1 VGPDPAARPF
11 LARPRQDDRSPVKD
25 YISQNAIFTLCIIG
39 LAEGAFFAWQ
49 KGNRHCALAFVL
61 LAIAF
66 FAALLALPILL
77 FLFAFRRLGWKSAAG
92 LAMATM
98 ISLAVAW
105 PTSAPLRQRVTELF
119 DVILNHQPRAIFSP
133 AEQRIEFWRKSLVIV
148 AEAPVFGHGT
158 GSIRQQFE
166 LLAAGHTGMAG
177 LASANPHNQV
187 FATAI
192 QLGLVGAVLLFAMWI
207 AHLLLF
213 FAPSLPAGIAFAVV
227 VQNIISSQ
235 FNSSLFD
242 FTPGWV
248 YVLGVGVLG
257 GMIVRDSAHNQKPPH
272 ERRTG

>member
-66 FAALLALPILL
+66 FANILYATVSRTALLALPILL

-105 PTSAPLRQRVTELF
+105 PTSAPC
-119 DVILNHQPRAIFSP
+119 
-133 AEQRIEFWRKSLVIV
+133 
-148 AEAPVFGHGT
+148 
-158 GSIRQQFE
+158 
-166 LLAAGHTGMAG
+166 
-177 LASANPHNQV
+177 ASALRSYS
-187 FATAI
+187 T
-192 QLGLVGAVLLFAMWI
+192 
-207 AHLLLF
+207 
-213 FAPSLPAGIAFAVV
+213 
-227 VQNIISSQ
+227 
-235 FNSSLFD
+235 
-242 FTPGWV
+242 
-248 YVLGVGVLG
+248 
-257 GMIVRDSAHNQKPPH
+257 
-272 ERRTG
+272 